1 MDYAIYLS
9 EKMDINRR
17 DKYYHDL
24 LILKDI
30 SKSLPDDMIEYMK
43 MIYKYDTIEKR
54 TKEHYKYQVLR
65 ELRVK
70 QYYSKYMYKYYLEL
84 YEGKKKSQEK
94 SRDNEQSIIVITNTA
109 QSREIT

>member
-1 MDYAIYLS
+1 MDYAIYLR

-30 SKSLPDDMIEYMK
+30 SKALPDDMGEYLYMT
-43 MIYKYDTIEKR
+43 YKYDTIEKR

-70 QYYSKYMYKYYLEL
+70 QYYSKYMYKYYVEL
-84 YEGKKKSQEK
+84 YESKKKS
-94 SRDNEQSIIVITNTA
+94 STYDNQQSIIVITNTIE
-109 QSREIT
+109 SRER

>member
-1 MDYAIYLS
+1 MDYGKYLS

-17 DKYYHDL
+17 NKYYHDL
-24 LILKDI
+24 LYLKDI
-30 SKSLPDDMIEYMK
+30 SKSLPQDMIEYLHMT
-43 MIYKYDTIEKR
+43 YKYETIEEC
-54 TKEHYKYQVLR
+54 TKQHHKYLVLR

-94 SRDNEQSIIVITNTA
+94 SRDNEQSIIVITNAIET
-109 QSREIT
+109 RER

>member
-30 SKSLPDDMIEYMK
+30 SKSLPDDMGEYLHFT
-43 MIYKYDTIEKR
+43 YKYDTIEKR

-84 YEGKKKSQEK
+84 YDSKKKKSSTYDTEK
-94 SRDNEQSIIVITNTA
+94 SITVITNAIET
-109 QSREIT
+109 RER